1 LAEKSRE
8 KRIVMMSIKFRSA
21 AVASA
26 IISLTSVAEA
36 APQQLLSKTVAV
48 TFGFHTPAK
57 GADGST
63 NTNTRSMNYQIYVSE
78 KGRLFVKFSAR
89 DPYGRSAGERSVAPG
104 DDNNWNVAGNN
115 IVGVTRAVS
124 GAARVTISFDASYQT
139 CSASVL
145 VGSERGSPYKFIGSN
160 GVMYT
165 ATGASV
171 ISNIGCSISQGNGL
185 AR

>member
-1 LAEKSRE
+1 
-8 KRIVMMSIKFRSA
+8 MMSTRFRSA

-26 IISLTSVAEA
+26 IMLTSAAAEA
-36 APQQLLSKTVAV
+36 APQQLLGRTVAL

-63 NTNTRSMNYQIYVSE
+63 NTNTRSMNYQIYVSD
-78 KGRLFVKFSAR
+78 KGRLFVKLSAR
-89 DPYGRSAGERSVAPG
+89 DPYGRSAAERSVAPG
-104 DDNNWNVAGNN
+104 DDNNWNMAGNN
-115 IVGVTRAVS
+115 IVGVTSAVS
-124 GAARVTISFDASYQT
+124 GAAQITISFDASYQT

-145 VGSERGSPYKFIGSN
+145 VGTERGTPYKFTGSN

-171 ISNIGCSISQGNGL
+171 ISNIRCSISQGNGL